1 MFRHPKKAYPKIAS
15 AEEWQLFSYSTLT
28 VLQSSIARWAFR
40 VLSVLSRRSGS
51 LTEDLL
57 IWKMLAAD
65 LGRFFRP
72 FGAEHMHT
80 HPRIKPP
87 HWENVFN
94 PSVFD
99 ESVRSILGCGL
110 FRWLGWCDGAE
121 RASTTLPLHLPHQQ
135 ASHLHPW
142 RGPSAAAGS
151 PQMRASRSLNRQL
164 RRRNTIA

>member
-15 AEEWQLFSYSTLT
+15 VEEWQRLSYSTLT
-28 VLQSSIARWAFR
+28 VLQSSIARWALR

-51 LTEDLL
+51 LTEDLP

-94 PSVFD
+94 PCLRWECEVDPWMRVVSMIRLMWRSRA
-99 ESVRSILGCGL
+99 SVRDASSASPAPTGESPSPL
-110 FRWLGWCDGAE
+110 A
-121 RASTTLPLHLPHQQ
+121 RAD
-135 ASHLHPW
+135 
-142 RGPSAAAGS
+142 
-151 PQMRASRSLNRQL
+151 
-164 RRRNTIA
+164 